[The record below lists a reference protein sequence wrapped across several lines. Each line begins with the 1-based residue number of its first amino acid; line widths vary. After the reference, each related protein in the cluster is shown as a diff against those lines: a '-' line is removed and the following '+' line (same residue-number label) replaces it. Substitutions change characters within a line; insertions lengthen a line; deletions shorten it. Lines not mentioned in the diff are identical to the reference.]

1 MTTKKIKN
9 RLTKKTKK
17 NKFMND
23 ENHKFT
29 IIFLKNLCGGKTSN
43 DVSGPNKLK
52 NILSDLELNENTN
65 NSTQQSVTIKDE
77 KDTIRNVKKICSDL
91 SICIAFGKEIDKIN
105 KYFDNFINVQYITQ
119 LKRVDKSSA
128 NGFVYIIKYTK
139 NKYSAY
145 SVMKS
150 TLTVSSDNLGY
161 EYLVGVF
168 LNKYNKIFPC
178 FTETYGL
185 LHYLSDA
192 KWLAFKNNNIKNKKV
207 LKNSFVV
214 LKDIDVNHLEYTC
227 SNSKHLILMTEY
239 IKNTET
245 IKKKIKTPDFVYNE
259 LVYILYQ
266 IYLPLSILSNTFTHY
281 DLHKGNVLL
290 FTPVKNAYIHYH
302 YHFKNKTVSFKSP
315 YIVKIIDYGRS
326 YFNDEDTGV
335 NSKLIYN
342 QLCKLKECA
351 PKCGYSKG
359 YVSLSSVKGYS
370 EYNIISVIPN
380 QSHDIRLFSGI
391 FNDIIENLNENK
403 ELYEDKYLLAKTIHG
418 IHPKIIYGVGISDN
432 SYKQYGTVEDL
443 KKDEYIRNIHDVKN
457 IIENIIDTDAIRVNN
472 DLINM
477 TRKKMGDLHIYT
489 NKHMEYVPYK
499 TTKQ

>member
-1 MTTKKIKN
+1 MPTKKIKG
-9 RLTKKTKK
+9 RLTRKTKK
-17 NKFMND
+17 NKFMNKK
-23 ENHKFT
+23 NHKFT
-29 IIFLKNLCGGKTSN
+29 IIFLKNLCGGKNIN
-43 DVSGPNKLK
+43 DVSGSTKLK
-52 NILSDLELNENTN
+52 SILLDLELNDNTH
-65 NSTQQSVTIKDE
+65 NSSQQSMTIKDE
-77 KDTIRNVKKICSDL
+77 TDTIRNVKKICSDL
-91 SICIAFGKEIDKIN
+91 SICIAFGKETDKIN

-119 LKRVDKSSA
+119 IKRVNKSSA

-150 TLTVSSDNLGY
+150 TLTSSSDNLAY
-161 EYLVGVF
+161 EYLVGSF

-185 LHYLSDA
+185 LHYLSEA
-192 KWLAFKNNNIKNKKV
+192 KWSSFKNNDIKNKNV

-214 LKDIDVNHLEYTC
+214 LKDLDVNHLEYTC

-245 IKKKIKTPDFVYNE
+245 IKNNLKNPEFVYNE

-266 IYLPLSILSNTFTHY
+266 IYLPLSILSNKFTHY

-290 FTPVKNAYIHYH
+290 FTPVKNSYIHYH

-326 YFNDEDTGV
+326 YFNDEDAGV
-335 NSKLIYN
+335 SSKIIYDK
-342 QLCKLKECA
+342 LCKLKECN

-370 EYNIISVIPN
+370 KYNIISVIPN
-380 QSHDIRLFSGI
+380 QSHDIRLFSII
-391 FNDIIENLNENK
+391 FNDIIENLNVNK
-403 ELYEDKYLLAKTIHG
+403 ELYETKYLLAKTIHDLQ
-418 IHPKIIYGVGISDN
+418 PNIIYGVGISDD
-432 SYKQYGTVEDL
+432 SSKQYGTVEDL
-443 KKDEYIRNIHDVKN
+443 KSDEYIRNIHDVKN
-457 IIENIIDTDAIRVNN
+457 IIETIIDTDAIHVNN
-472 DLINM
+472 ELINM
-477 TRKKMGDLHIYT
+477 SRKKMGDLHIYT
-489 NKHMEYVPYK
+489 DKHMEYVPCK
-499 TTKQ
+499 PIKK